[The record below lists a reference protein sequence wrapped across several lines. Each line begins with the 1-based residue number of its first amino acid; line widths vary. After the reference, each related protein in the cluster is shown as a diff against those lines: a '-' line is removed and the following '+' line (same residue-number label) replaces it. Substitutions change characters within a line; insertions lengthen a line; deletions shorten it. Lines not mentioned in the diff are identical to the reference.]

1 MKKYIAPEVEIK
13 KFNVENIMAE
23 SGTGSTPNGYFTDN
37 EDVSLNNVGTITYDS
52 LFNLN

>member
-23 SGTGSTPNGYFTDN
+23 SGLSVTKTDGTAVSGTDVAAPNVDYKT
-37 EDVSLNNVGTITYDS
+37 
-52 LFNLN
+52 LFEIN

>member
-23 SGTGSTPNGYFTDN
+23 SGGLTVTKTDGTA
-37 EDVSLNNVGTITYDS
+37 VSGADASQTVEYNT
-52 LFNLN
+52 LFEIN